1 MDFLH
6 HIFAFDAESPLLFTQ
21 FYFWAFFAL
30 VYALYALIL
39 EVGHKKKKDK
49 KKDKK
54 NSSDSQTIEQKEE
67 IKSPKRGKSVTPKDE
82 DKTKKKTTKT
92 TTTTTT
98 KAKQQSTKD
107 EEKPKKRTTTPR
119 KRKTIV
125 KQTAEP
131 QTTPQVKPH
140 LPDLQPETDN
150 RRLHMRNVYLLFV
163 SWFFYYKTSGLFL
176 LILAFVTLSDWIIAG
191 RIHSAISKNKSY
203 LAKILLALS
212 VTIDL
217 GLLAYF
223 KYAYFFTN
231 MVNDLFGTGFNV
243 FDIFAYIGNGLSTNG
258 RFSVD
263 QIILPVGISFYIFQ
277 VISYTAD
284 VFHGRIK
291 PVKNILDFG
300 FYVSFFPQLVAGPI
314 VRAEEFIPQLYKPF
328 NLSRRYFGLAVF
340 WILNGLAKKIIMSD
354 YLAVNLIDRVFDNPL
369 LFSGFENLFAL
380 FAYSL
385 QVYADFSGYTDI
397 AIGVALLMG
406 FYLPKNF
413 DSPYK
418 SKNPQEFWRRWHM
431 SLGRWLKTY
440 LYIPLGGNRRIGF
453 GTYFWMTLI
462 AVVSAA
468 LTGWWLW
475 IMIPFAVL
483 ILSVFIAD
491 RILQRSELDAKR
503 KLLYS
508 NLNSFI
514 TQVLGGLWHG
524 ASWNFIIWGGINGIG
539 MIVNKIWREMNW
551 HVRMLLMMI
560 TTAGICIADYLW
572 NLPVLRLF
580 AVWAVIVLTGTLI
593 RYIYWLISGEQK
605 GNAASMVSAKMTNA
619 LGNAW
624 AIIQTFTFITFTRLF
639 FRSSSNLDP
648 ATANKVAW
656 ETAKNM
662 VNQIGGAWSNAIIP
676 DFLYEYR
683 WVVAMFVAG
692 MFIHWLP
699 TNCKRRY
706 RLWFAAMPLWLMVIA
721 VCVAIMVIYQFVT
734 ADMQPFIYFQF

>member
-6 HIFAFDAESPLLFTQ
+6 HILAFDADSPLLFTQ

-30 VYALYALIL
+30 VYALFALIMEIVPNRL
-39 EVGHKKKKDK
+39 GNKKL
-49 KKDKK
+49 
-54 NSSDSQTIEQKEE
+54 
-67 IKSPKRGKSVTPKDE
+67 
-82 DKTKKKTTKT
+82 
-92 TTTTTT
+92 
-98 KAKQQSTKD
+98 
-107 EEKPKKRTTTPR
+107 
-119 KRKTIV
+119 
-125 KQTAEP
+125 
-131 QTTPQVKPH
+131 H
-140 LPDLQPETDN
+140 L
-150 RRLHMRNVYLLFV
+150 RNVYLLFV

-176 LILAFVTLSDWIIAG
+176 LILAFVTLSDWLIAQ
-191 RIHSAISKNKSY
+191 RIVKSQG
-203 LAKILLALS
+203 LGVKRAWLCLS
-212 VTIDL
+212 VAIDL

-231 MVNDLFGTGFNV
+231 MLNDLFGTGFRV
-243 FDIFAYIGNGLSTNG
+243 FDIFAYVGNGFSTSG
-258 RFSVD
+258 RFMVD
-263 QIILPVGISFYIFQ
+263 QIILPVGISFYMFQ

-284 VFHGRIK
+284 VLHGRIQ

-328 NLSRRYFGLAVF
+328 HLSRRYFGLAVF
-340 WILNGLAKKIIMSD
+340 WILNGLAKKIILSD
-354 YLAVNLIDRVFDNPL
+354 YLAVNLIDRVFDHPL

-406 FYLPKNF
+406 FYLPRNF

-418 SKNPQEFWRRWHM
+418 SQNPQEFWRRWHQ

-453 GTYFWMTLI
+453 GTYFWLTLI

-483 ILSVFIAD
+483 IMAVVVAD
-491 RILQRSELDAKR
+491 RIMQRGKLTSQQ

-539 MIVNKIWREMNW
+539 MIVEKIWRKVNW
-551 HVRMLLMMI
+551 HIRMALM
-560 TTAGICIADYLW
+560 TLTAAGLFVADYLT
-572 NLPVLRLF
+572 NLPAVRLF
-580 AVWAVIVLTGTLI
+580 AVWAAIIWVGTAI
-593 RYIYWLISGEQK
+593 RYVYWLIK
-605 GNAASMVSAKMTNA
+605 GDKTQPSFVGKIGT
-619 LGNAW
+619 AW
-624 AIIQTFTFITFTRLF
+624 AILQTFVFITFTRLF

-648 ATANKVAW
+648 ETANKVAW

-662 VNQIGGAWSNAIIP
+662 VNQIGGAWSNDIIP
-676 DFLYEYR
+676 DFLWEYR
-683 WVVAMFVAG
+683 WVVAMFVMG
-692 MFIHWLP
+692 MIIHWLP
-699 TNCKRRY
+699 TDWKRRY
-706 RLWFAAMPLWLMVIA
+706 RMWFAAMPLWLTVVA
-721 VCVAIMVIYQFVT
+721 VCIAILVIYQFVT